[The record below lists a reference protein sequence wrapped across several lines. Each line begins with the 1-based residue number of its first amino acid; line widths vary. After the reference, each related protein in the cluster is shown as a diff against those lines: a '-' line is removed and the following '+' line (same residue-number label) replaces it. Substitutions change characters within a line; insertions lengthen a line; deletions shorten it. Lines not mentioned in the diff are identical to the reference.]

1 MKELR
6 IKDEKLTKEMY
17 AVENR
22 ILIMQIKRDMDEQTA
37 HIIKRIDKLE
47 QKEKEK
53 QEYVCN
59 DARR

>member
-53 QEYVCN
+53 QEYICN
-59 DARR
+59 GARR